1 MILLVILIILLL
13 IQIWFVL
20 INIKIEMKLNN
31 ILSKEIQEILNQNEN
46 EEHCTR

>member
-31 ILSKEIQEILNQNEN
+31 ILSKEIQDKLNQNKDEK
-46 EEHCTR
+46 

>member
-13 IQIWFVL
+13 LQIWFVL

-31 ILSKEIQEILNQNEN
+31 ILSKEIQEILNKED
-46 EEHCTR
+46 E

>member
-13 IQIWFVL
+13 LQIWFVL

-31 ILSKEIQEILNQNEN
+31 ILSKEIQEILNQNKED
-46 EEHCTR
+46 E